1 MEDSDGDITD
11 IVTSGDEDSDDADV
25 EMPDNAARQPN
36 PWFSVVDKE
45 TFELDVNRDF
55 EERIGPCGFEAN
67 FSPVDYFDKFLKTE
81 DDDLIDRIV
90 DETNRYA
97 NQCQTTENPTRHA
110 RSNEWSP
117 VSYAEMRAFIG
128 LVLAMGIVK
137 KSSIES
143 YWEASG
149 ISETPNFRD
158 VMSRNRFQAILRY
171 LHCSNNTTAV
181 PRGQPGY
188 DPLHKINPVVEFF
201 NEVFELNYRLSQNIV
216 VDERIVGFKGR
227 HVLKQYISNKKAHR
241 WGAKLFVLAESR
253 TGYTHQINVY
263 KGKRNT
269 ERHPNGQGYKSVM
282 DLVRP
287 HFGKNHHVTM
297 DNWFSSPKLMND
309 LRNRGTYATGTVIAR
324 RKGLPASFKTA
335 RLPKGSVVVKSQRDL
350 LAILYVDRR
359 NVTFL
364 TTSENARTVRKV
376 NSKGRVVSAPSVV
389 HKYNQTMGGVD
400 LGDQL
405 LLKFE
410 PQFKGVKLW
419 RKILFNLL
427 TTATVNAYICYRN
440 CFLVQRKLD
449 HVKFQNA
456 VVRGLIGDFRGGN
469 RRRGRRPENIPIAN
483 AIRMHFLDV
492 IPDGKRRKCVKCSG
506 YNKYRKSRISTWC
519 SVCGVGLCVG
529 RCFREFHSYGQ
540 EE

>member
-137 KSSIES
+137 KTSIES

-171 LHCSNNTTAV
+171 LHCSDNTTAV

-201 NEVFELNYRLSQNIV
+201 NEVFELNYR
-216 VDERIVGFKGR
+216 
-227 HVLKQYISNKKAHR
+227 
-241 WGAKLFVLAESR
+241 
-253 TGYTHQINVY
+253 
-263 KGKRNT
+263 
-269 ERHPNGQGYKSVM
+269 
-282 DLVRP
+282 
-287 HFGKNHHVTM
+287 
-297 DNWFSSPKLMND
+297 
-309 LRNRGTYATGTVIAR
+309 
-324 RKGLPASFKTA
+324 
-335 RLPKGSVVVKSQRDL
+335 
-350 LAILYVDRR
+350 
-359 NVTFL
+359 
-364 TTSENARTVRKV
+364 
-376 NSKGRVVSAPSVV
+376 
-389 HKYNQTMGGVD
+389 
-400 LGDQL
+400 
-405 LLKFE
+405 
-410 PQFKGVKLW
+410 
-419 RKILFNLL
+419 
-427 TTATVNAYICYRN
+427 
-440 CFLVQRKLD
+440 
-449 HVKFQNA
+449 
-456 VVRGLIGDFRGGN
+456 
-469 RRRGRRPENIPIAN
+469 
-483 AIRMHFLDV
+483 
-492 IPDGKRRKCVKCSG
+492 
-506 YNKYRKSRISTWC
+506 
-519 SVCGVGLCVG
+519 
-529 RCFREFHSYGQ
+529 
-540 EE
+540 

>member
-137 KSSIES
+137 KTSIES
-143 YWEASG
+143 YWEASAT
-149 ISETPNFRD
+149 IQQQ
-158 VMSRNRFQAILRY
+158 FQEV
-171 LHCSNNTTAV
+171 SQDTT
-181 PRGQPGY
+181 
-188 DPLHKINPVVEFF
+188 PLHKINPVVEFF

-241 WGAKLFVLAESR
+241 WGAKLFVLAESI

-263 KGKRNT
+263 KGKKRNT

-297 DNWFSSPKLMND
+297 DNWFSSSKLMND

-456 VVRGLIGDFRGGN
+456 VVRGLIGDFREGN
-469 RRRGRRPENIPIAN
+469 RRRGRRPDNIPIAN

-492 IPDGKRRKCVKCSG
+492 IPDGKRRKCVVCSG
-506 YNKYRKSRISTWC
+506 YNKYRKSPISTWC
-519 SVCGVGLCVG
+519 SVCSVGLCVG
-529 RCFREFHSYGQ
+529 RCFRQFHSYGQ

>member
-1 MEDSDGDITD
+1 
-11 IVTSGDEDSDDADV
+11 
-25 EMPDNAARQPN
+25 
-36 PWFSVVDKE
+36 
-45 TFELDVNRDF
+45 
-55 EERIGPCGFEAN
+55 
-67 FSPVDYFDKFLKTE
+67 
-81 DDDLIDRIV
+81 
-90 DETNRYA
+90 
-97 NQCQTTENPTRHA
+97 
-110 RSNEWSP
+110 
-117 VSYAEMRAFIG
+117 
-128 LVLAMGIVK
+128 
-137 KSSIES
+137 
-143 YWEASG
+143 
-149 ISETPNFRD
+149 
-158 VMSRNRFQAILRY
+158 
-171 LHCSNNTTAV
+171 
-181 PRGQPGY
+181 
-188 DPLHKINPVVEFF
+188 
-201 NEVFELNYRLSQNIV
+201 
-216 VDERIVGFKGR
+216 
-227 HVLKQYISNKKAHR
+227 
-241 WGAKLFVLAESR
+241 
-253 TGYTHQINVY
+253 
-263 KGKRNT
+263 
-269 ERHPNGQGYKSVM
+269 
-282 DLVRP
+282 
-287 HFGKNHHVTM
+287 M

-469 RRRGRRPENIPIAN
+469 RRRGRRPDNIPIAN

-506 YNKYRKSRISTWC
+506 DDWMLVNVRGANFMDMSLIYIVFDIKDTKRRPPLYLRNGDLERKSSSPLCWCRTW
-519 SVCGVGLCVG
+519 SSGRLTPELHDLQILDHNLVPNREPIGHGGLLPPQLNFDG
-529 RCFREFHSYGQ
+529 ARPH
-540 EE
+540 

>member
-171 LHCSNNTTAV
+171 LHCSDNTTAV

-253 TGYTHQINVY
+253 TDI
-263 KGKRNT
+263 
-269 ERHPNGQGYKSVM
+269 KSVM

-419 RKILFNLL
+419 RKNSLQPS
-427 TTATVNAYICYRN
+427 YYSYRY
-440 CFLVQRKLD
+440 V
-449 HVKFQNA
+449 
-456 VVRGLIGDFRGGN
+456 
-469 RRRGRRPENIPIAN
+469 
-483 AIRMHFLDV
+483 
-492 IPDGKRRKCVKCSG
+492 S
-506 YNKYRKSRISTWC
+506 S
-519 SVCGVGLCVG
+519 
-529 RCFREFHSYGQ
+529 
-540 EE
+540 